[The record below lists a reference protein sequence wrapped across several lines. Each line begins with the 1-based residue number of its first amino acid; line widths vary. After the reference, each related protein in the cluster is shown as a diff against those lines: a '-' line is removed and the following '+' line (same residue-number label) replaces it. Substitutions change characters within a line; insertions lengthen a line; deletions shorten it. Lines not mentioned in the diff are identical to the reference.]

1 MQRYGAMG
9 LVAVAVAVMMACS
22 SATTVWV
29 DYDRDAD
36 FSKYK
41 TFAWAE
47 PESGFT
53 VEETSPLLHKRI
65 VNYIKAKMK
74 AGGLVEDPKNPD
86 LYVTYYTS
94 TKEEMSLNATTMGYS
109 YGPGWYWDP
118 YWYGSW
124 GYGPTTTTV
133 NVTTYTKGTLVIDI
147 WDAHTKKLLW
157 RGSMEGT
164 VPENP
169 EAVSDMIYK
178 GIDKIVARWQA
189 MKKAAAKEKA
199 KQAKD

>member
-1 MQRYGAMG
+1 MRRYQAMG
-9 LVAVAVAVMMACS
+9 FLAAAMAVMMACS

-47 PESGFT
+47 PEAGFT
-53 VEETSPLLHKRI
+53 LEETSPLLHKRI
-65 VNYIKAKMK
+65 VNYIKAKME
-74 AGGLVEDPKNPD
+74 AGGLQYDPKDPD
-86 LYVTYYTS
+86 VYVTYYTS

-147 WDAHTKKLLW
+147 WDAHTKQLLW

-178 GIDKIVARWQA
+178 GIDKIVAKWQS
-189 MKKAAAKEKA
+189 MKKEAAKERAKA
-199 KQAKD
+199 KG